1 MKALLVYLFTEHIQL
16 EEVIFCSDKNPG
28 LIFQTWSGMAVH
40 AYKILTLRRMRQED
54 CELEDSL
61 GYRETT

>member
-1 MKALLVYLFTEHIQL
+1 MDSKALLVYLFAEHIQL

-40 AYKILTLRRMRQED
+40 AYNPNTQKD
-54 CELEDSL
+54 
-61 GYRETT
+61 ETGGL